1 MVVYWG
7 SELIYLYNDA
17 NRDAIGRL
25 HPRALGR
32 PAREMLPESW
42 DVLEPRLRGVL
53 ERGEASWAVDE
64 KLVFHFRER
73 PEAGYFTYSFSPIH
87 ETDGRIGGV
96 LLVTQDTTS
105 RVLAARRVELLRKLA
120 GAGDANTVDG
130 VCRAMVAALDGSP
143 DIPLACIY
151 LAEGTAYRCVAA
163 SAGVAPALAPP
174 VPRGP
179 VPASRL
185 MRGEGLPQWAFAVS
199 FDGGVLAA
207 ALGDERI
214 FDDEYQS
221 LLEQVAEQIAHN
233 VAAARLH
240 EGIRRHAQEVEDLD
254 AAKSAFFSNASHELR
269 TPLSLV
275 LGGLEHALE
284 EGSPE
289 WLDLARRNA
298 LRMLRIVNTL
308 LDYSKLEAHVHT
320 GVFQPTD
327 LGELTS
333 RLVAM
338 FESAA
343 KLAGLELVSEC
354 PPLGALVYVDRDAWE
369 KIVGNLLSNA
379 LKFTPEG
386 RIAVATELEA
396 EHATL
401 TVSDTGIGIAPENL
415 EHVFSRFHR
424 LSDPRAR
431 SHEGTGIGLALVRE
445 LVLLH
450 GGTIDA
456 ERRPD
461 GGTRMVVRIP
471 RGRAHLPAEE
481 LGDDLP
487 VDEVGDAASLFVEDA
502 VGWFG
507 GESPASAKDRWLSAV
522 TAEEGTARVLVVDD
536 NADMRAYLAQV
547 LAPYFQVVT
556 ARDGDDALAAA
567 LAVAPDVIVSD
578 VMMPGLDGLELVH
591 ALRADPRTQQVPIV
605 LLSARADADRLDAL
619 RLGADDYLLKP
630 IGARELVA
638 RVRATV
644 QLVRVRREAAEA
656 RVRLQERAGV
666 ERDLRAAHRRVVVA
680 ADAERRRI
688 ERNLH
693 DGAQQRLIAIR
704 MRLDGIAD
712 DPANAQGALGPICE
726 ELAQAARGAARPRPW
741 ALPAA
746 ARQRRPRR
754 GPGRS
759 GTAHRAAGPA
769 GRPRHRSL
777 RAGGRSRRLL
787 LLRRGAAERGQARR
801 RGRPCDRRGHA
812 HAARARVLRR
822 GRRHGLRPGARS
834 AGVRARE
841 PARSRR
847 GGGRHAR
854 DRVGSGRRHR
864 GARGGPARL
873 KSARTT
879 LDRVC
884 APVLLQAPSTPIRSV
899 VSPVASLVAFAYP
912 ELRTAEQAHR
922 VMARLTVERV
932 LEVEDAVILE
942 RDHWGAVR
950 LHAPG
955 PVDFPGSG
963 AGTIRGGLIGM
974 VLLGPALGTD
984 DVEERFVR
992 RLGDVLDRG
1001 DAALLVLVRRCTPE
1015 TLLPRLADFGGTA
1028 FHTGLGVA
1036 AEQRLTTALG
1046 A

>member
-1 MVVYWG
+1 MADMVREFDWSTTPLGPLEEWSPSLRTSVAMCLHSRFPMVVYWG
-7 SELIYLYNDA
+7 PELIYLYNDA
-17 NRDAIGRL
+17 NRDAIGLL

-32 PAREMLPESW
+32 RAREMLPESW

-73 PEAGYFTYSFSPIH
+73 PEAGYFTYSYSPIH
-87 ETDGRIGGV
+87 EADGRIGGV
-96 LLVTQDTTS
+96 LLVAQDTTG
-105 RVLAARRVELLRKLA
+105 RVLAGRRVELLRTLA
-120 GAGDANTVDG
+120 GVGDTDTVDG
-130 VCRAMVAALDGSP
+130 ACRAIVAALDGSP

-151 LAEGTAYRCVAA
+151 LAEGGAYRGVAS
-163 SAGVAPALAPP
+163 SAGIVPALEP
-174 VPRGP
+174 VVAWEP

-185 MRGEGLPQWAFAVS
+185 MRGEALPQWACAVS
-199 FDGGVLAA
+199 FDGGVLTA
-207 ALGDERI
+207 ALSDERI
-214 FDDEYQS
+214 FDDEYRS

-233 VAAARLH
+233 IAAARLH

-284 EGSPE
+284 ETRSE
-289 WLDLARRNA
+289 WLDVARRNA

-308 LDYSKLEAHVHT
+308 LDYSKLEARVHT

-343 KLAGLELVSEC
+343 TLAGLELISDC
-354 PPLGALVYVDRDAWE
+354 PALGAQVYVDRDAWE

-386 RIAVATELEA
+386 RIVVTAELDA

-401 TVSDTGIGIAPENL
+401 TVADTGIGIAPENL

-450 GGTIDA
+450 RGTIEADS
-456 ERRPD
+456 RPG
-461 GGTRMVVRIP
+461 GGTRMVVRVP

-481 LGDDLP
+481 LGEDMP
-487 VDEVGDAASLFVEDA
+487 VDEIGDAARLFVEDA

-507 GESPASAKDRWLSAV
+507 AESPVSRQDRWLSAV
-522 TAEEGTARVLVVDD
+522 TAGEGSARVLVVDD

-547 LAPYFQVVT
+547 LAPYFEVVT
-556 ARDGDDALAAA
+556 AQDGDRA
-567 LAVAPDVIVSD
+567 LAVALAAPPDVIVSD
-578 VMMPGLDGLELVH
+578 VMMPGLDGLDLVR
-591 ALRADPRTQQVPIV
+591 ALRADARTQHVPIV

-644 QLVRVRREAAEA
+644 QLFRVRREVAEA
-656 RVRLQERAGV
+656 RGRLEERAGV

-693 DGAQQRLIAIR
+693 DGAQQRLIAIL
-704 MRLDGIAD
+704 MRLDAIAND
-712 DPANAQGALGPICE
+712 SANTQEALAPICDELARALE
-726 ELAQAARGAARPRPW
+726 ELRDLAHGLFPPLLVSDGLEAALDAAARRAGLPVRLDARDIGRFRPELEAAVYFCCVEALQNAAKHAGAGTRATVAVSRTPNALEFSVEDDGVGFTPAHATRGYGLANLRDRVEAVGGTLEIASAPGRGAAV
-741 ALPAA
+741 
-746 ARQRRPRR
+746 
-754 GPGRS
+754 
-759 GTAHRAAGPA
+759 
-769 GRPRHRSL
+769 
-777 RAGGRSRRLL
+777 
-787 LLRRGAAERGQARR
+787 RGA
-801 RGRPCDRRGHA
+801 
-812 HAARARVLRR
+812 V
-822 GRRHGLRPGARS
+822 
-834 AGVRARE
+834 
-841 PARSRR
+841 
-847 GGGRHAR
+847 
-854 DRVGSGRRHR
+854 
-864 GARGGPARL
+864 
-873 KSARTT
+873 
-879 LDRVC
+879 
-884 APVLLQAPSTPIRSV
+884 PI
-899 VSPVASLVAFAYP
+899 
-912 ELRTAEQAHR
+912 
-922 VMARLTVERV
+922 
-932 LEVEDAVILE
+932 
-942 RDHWGAVR
+942 G
-950 LHAPG
+950 
-955 PVDFPGSG
+955 
-963 AGTIRGGLIGM
+963 
-974 VLLGPALGTD
+974 
-984 DVEERFVR
+984 
-992 RLGDVLDRG
+992 
-1001 DAALLVLVRRCTPE
+1001 
-1015 TLLPRLADFGGTA
+1015 
-1028 FHTGLGVA
+1028 
-1036 AEQRLTTALG
+1036 
-1046 A
+1046 